1 MNRAA
6 AALKIDEEPMVQTAE
21 IDIVGVSAV
30 CDPLG
35 ALYLPGSATL
45 IVSDLHLEKGAAHAR
60 RGAFL
65 PPYDTALT
73 LRLLEVVLARYSPVR
88 VISLGD
94 SFHDRVGA
102 SLLPPVFEETLG
114 RLMTGREWFWIAGN
128 HDPDKPGDLD
138 GHSVQELYFDGLQ
151 FRHEPSEDRA
161 AAHGEIAGHL
171 HPAARVVR
179 RSKGVRRP
187 CFATDGRRLI
197 LPSFG
202 VMTGG
207 LNLRNQA
214 FDRLF
219 DWSQMTAHLLG
230 RERIYSVPFNRLVG

>member
-1 MNRAA
+1 MNRMN
-6 AALKIDEEPMVQTAE
+6 AALAMTEEMTILTATIE
-21 IDIVGVSAV
+21 IAGVEAV

-35 ALYLPGSATL
+35 ALYLPGSRTL
-45 IVSDLHLEKGAAHAR
+45 VVSDLHLEKGAAFAR
-60 RGAFL
+60 RGSML

-73 LRLLEVVLARYSPVR
+73 LQLLDMVIDRTRPAR

-94 SFHDRVGA
+94 SFHDRHGA
-102 SLLPPVFEETLG
+102 AGLPDACDRQL
-114 RLMTGREWFWIAGN
+114 RALMSGREWFWIAGN
-128 HDPDKPGDLD
+128 HDPDQPGDLD
-138 GHSVQELYFDGLQ
+138 GHCVQELQFDGLR
-151 FRHEPSEDRA
+151 FRHEPSADRE

-187 CFATDGRRLI
+187 CFATDGTRAI

-207 LNLRNQA
+207 LNLRHGA
-214 FDRLF
+214 FDGLF
-219 DWSQMTAHLLG
+219 DRKSLTAHLLG
-230 RERIYSVPFNRLVG
+230 RERIYSVPFGRLIG